1 MVYDFFPRLINIIG
15 IQMKASYPEQQPNV
29 ESLIVDN
36 MNLVKKIAQ
45 HMHGRVRSAMEIED
59 LMQIGYYGLVTA
71 AQKYSPKE
79 GATFAS
85 YAVLRIR
92 GAIVDHL
99 RKSSNLCRTT
109 IQMQQKQK
117 KAVESLLGSLQR
129 EPLPSEIA
137 EKMGLELN
145 EYREWEKAFNANV
158 HQSLDE
164 VYDEYSMWFVS
175 KDNTP
180 EENLD
185 RSQLKSILTEALK
198 ELPEK
203 EAMVIQLYYV
213 EELNVYEIAKVME
226 ITTGRVSQIKKSAV
240 SLLRSYIKKVY

>member
-1 MVYDFFPRLINIIG
+1 MSHNNSNATKTKEG
-15 IQMKASYPEQQPNV
+15 
-29 ESLIVDN
+29 
-36 MNLVKKIAQ
+36 
-45 HMHGRVRSAMEIED
+45 GRVFA
-59 LMQIGYYGLVTA
+59 GL
-71 AQKYSPKE
+71 
-79 GATFAS
+79 
-85 YAVLRIR
+85 
-92 GAIVDHL
+92 
-99 RKSSNLCRTT
+99 
-109 IQMQQKQK
+109 
-117 KAVESLLGSLQR
+117 LQR

-175 KDNTP
+175 KESTP

-185 RSQLKSILTEALK
+185 KSQLRDILSRALK
-198 ELPEK
+198 DLPPK

-213 EELNVYEIAKVME
+213 EELNVYEIAEVMD

-240 SLLRSYIKKVY
+240 TLLRSFIKKAY

>member
-1 MVYDFFPRLINIIG
+1 
-15 IQMKASYPEQQPNV
+15 MKASYPEQQPNV

-36 MNLVKKIAQ
+36 MNLVKKIAW
-45 HMHGRVRSAMEIED
+45 HMHGRVRSAIEIED
-59 LMQIGYYGLVTA
+59 LMQIGYFGLVTA

-117 KAVESLLGSLQR
+117 KAVQSLVGSLQR
-129 EPLPSEIA
+129 DPVPSEIA
-137 EKMGLELN
+137 EKMGLDLN

-185 RSQLKSILTEALK
+185 RSQLKNILTDALK
-198 ELPEK
+198 ELPPK

-213 EELNVYEIAKVME
+213 EELNVYEIAEVME

-240 SLLRSYIKKVY
+240 LLLRSYIENKY

>member
-1 MVYDFFPRLINIIG
+1 
-15 IQMKASYPEQQPNV
+15 MKASYPEQQPNV

-36 MNLVKKIAQ
+36 MNLVKKIAW

-71 AQKYSPKE
+71 AQKYSPQE

-117 KAVESLLGSLQR
+117 KAVESLLGLLQR

-185 RSQLKSILTEALK
+185 RSQLKSILTAALK
-198 ELPEK
+198 DLPEK

-240 SLLRSYIKKVY
+240 SLLRSYIKKIY

>member
-1 MVYDFFPRLINIIG
+1 
-15 IQMKASYPEQQPNV
+15 MKASYPEQQPNV

-36 MNLVKKIAQ
+36 MNLVKKIAW

-117 KAVESLLGSLQR
+117 KAVESLLASLQR

-240 SLLRSYIKKVY
+240 SLLRSHIKKIY

>member
-1 MVYDFFPRLINIIG
+1 
-15 IQMKASYPEQQPNV
+15 MKASYPEQQPNI

-36 MNLVKKIAQ
+36 MNLVKKIAW
-45 HMHGRVRSAMEIED
+45 HMHGRVRSAIEIED
-59 LMQIGYYGLVTA
+59 LMQIGYFGLVTA

-117 KAVESLLGSLQR
+117 KAVQFLVGSLQR
-129 EPLPSEIA
+129 EPVPSEIA
-137 EKMGLELN
+137 EKMGLDLN

-185 RSQLKSILTEALK
+185 RSQLKNILTDALK
-198 ELPEK
+198 ELPPK

-213 EELNVYEIAKVME
+213 EELNVYEIAEIME

-240 SLLRSYIKKVY
+240 LLLRSNIENRY

>member
-1 MVYDFFPRLINIIG
+1 
-15 IQMKASYPEQQPNV
+15 MKASYPEQQPNV

-36 MNLVKKIAQ
+36 MNLVKKIAW
-45 HMHGRVRSAMEIED
+45 HMHGRVRSAIEIED
-59 LMQIGYYGLVTA
+59 LMQIGYFGLVTA

-117 KAVESLLGSLQR
+117 KAVQSLVGSLQR
-129 EPLPSEIA
+129 EPVPSEIA
-137 EKMGLELN
+137 EKMGLDLN

-185 RSQLKSILTEALK
+185 RSQLKNILTGALK
-198 ELPEK
+198 ELPPK

-240 SLLRSYIKKVY
+240 SLLRSNIENRY

>member
-1 MVYDFFPRLINIIG
+1 
-15 IQMKASYPEQQPNV
+15 MKASYPEQQPNV

-36 MNLVKKIAQ
+36 MNLVKKIAW
-45 HMHGRVRSAMEIED
+45 HMHGRVRAAMEIED

-198 ELPEK
+198 GLPEK

-240 SLLRSYIKKVY
+240 SLLRSYIKKIY

>member
-1 MVYDFFPRLINIIG
+1 
-15 IQMKASYPEQQPNV
+15 MKASYPEQQPNV

-36 MNLVKKIAQ
+36 MNLVKKIAW

-203 EAMVIQLYYV
+203 EAMVIQLYSV

-240 SLLRSYIKKVY
+240 SLLRSYIKKIY

>member
-1 MVYDFFPRLINIIG
+1 
-15 IQMKASYPEQQPNV
+15 MKASYPEQQPNV

-36 MNLVKKIAQ
+36 MNLVKKIAW
-45 HMHGRVRSAMEIED
+45 HMHGRVRSAIEIED
-59 LMQIGYYGLVTA
+59 LMQIGYFGLVTA

-117 KAVESLLGSLQR
+117 KAVQFLVGSLQR
-129 EPLPSEIA
+129 EPVPSEIA
-137 EKMGLELN
+137 EKMGLDLN

-185 RSQLKSILTEALK
+185 RSQLKNILTDALK
-198 ELPEK
+198 ELPPK

-213 EELNVYEIAKVME
+213 EELNVYEIAEVME

-240 SLLRSYIKKVY
+240 LLLRSKIENSY